1 MKVEGTK
8 WQRRS
13 TSRLKKAAISSREH
27 VRNWKIAT
35 RLVLFLVLVAA
46 FAGGFLVRA
55 NVDLMTSLGI
65 PVDESEAS
73 VKTPGASKTSTV
85 YDSIA
90 MRVLEVEDMLSAY
103 SFDDIHLD
111 EATTPVLSDLATST
125 NDPYATYFTPERY
138 EKYMEENADRK
149 FSGVGVLFGDY
160 DGRAYAIDVLEG
172 SEAQAEGVQQ
182 GDFVHAI
189 DGDSGHVWSA
199 SEVIGA
205 LARGDGENIVI
216 TWTRPMSMDA
226 TGGDEFTTTLTC
238 RNYDIVNVTT
248 ELDEG
253 VGYIKLRQVT
263 GNASE
268 LVAQAIADLS
278 TQGALA
284 FVLDVTDNP
293 GGFLTQALDVA
304 SQFVP
309 SGVLVGI
316 KTPEG
321 TSTRTATGVTDTTS
335 PLVVMANEYTSGVA
349 EVLVAALKDNQRAT
363 VVGQTT
369 MGKGSVQVMRELTF
383 GGAMRYTCA
392 YYLTPLGR
400 DINGVGVSPS
410 IEVSNPP
417 DSEDDMQKTVA
428 LVTARSMIAQ

>member
-1 MKVEGTK
+1 MAESAKR
-8 WQRRS
+8 QRRS
-13 TSRLKKAAISSREH
+13 TSKLKKASISSRDY

-35 RLVLFLVLVAA
+35 WLVLFLVVVAA
-46 FAGGFLVRA
+46 FLGGFLLRA
-55 NVDLMTSLGI
+55 NVSLMTSLGI
-65 PVDESEAS
+65 PVEEAEGPA
-73 VKTPGASKTSTV
+73 KGPGAGSAHSV
-85 YDSIA
+85 YDSLG
-90 MRVLEVEDMLSAY
+90 MRVSEVEDMLADY

-111 EATTPVLSDLATST
+111 DATTSVLTDLMAST

-138 EKYMEENADRK
+138 EKYMKENADRK
-149 FSGVGVLFGDY
+149 FSGIGVLFGDY

-182 GDFVHAI
+182 GDFVKAI
-189 DGDSGHVWSA
+189 DGDSSHGWSA

-205 LARGDGENIVI
+205 LARGDGENVVI
-216 TWTRPMSMDA
+216 SWMRPISVDA
-226 TGGDEFTTTLTC
+226 TTGDEFTTTLTC

-268 LVAQAIADLS
+268 LVAQAVADL
-278 TQGALA
+278 TAQGAMA

-293 GGFLTQALDVA
+293 GGFLTQSLDIA
-304 SQFVP
+304 SQFVA

-316 KTPEG
+316 ETPEG
-321 TSTRTATGVTDTTS
+321 TSTRTATGVTDTAS
-335 PLVVMANEYTSGVA
+335 PLVVMANSYTSGVA

-369 MGKGSVQVMRELTF
+369 MGKGSVQVTRELTF
-383 GGAMRYTCA
+383 GGAIRYTCA
-392 YYLTPLGR
+392 YYLTPSGR
-400 DINGVGVSPS
+400 EINGVGVAPT
-410 IEVSNPP
+410 IEMANPP
-417 DSEDDMQKTVA
+417 DSEENMQKTVA